1 MDDINREKLMGAE
14 REKSI
19 RWREKGAKQDCR
31 LEEQMIGGEGGGWG
45 TKTENHHEK
54 AKALWWPA
62 QSHQSPD
69 GLPHKDHLMALEAL
83 WETLFIS
90 HSIKPL

>member
-31 LEEQMIGGEGGGWG
+31 LEEQMIGGGGGG
-45 TKTENHHEK
+45 QRRRTITKRRKHFGGRHK
-54 AKALWWPA
+54 AIRALTVF
-62 QSHQSPD
+62 
-69 GLPHKDHLMALEAL
+69 L
-83 WETLFIS
+83 
-90 HSIKPL
+90 IKII

>member
-1 MDDINREKLMGAE
+1 MDDKNREKLMGAE

-19 RWREKGAKQDCR
+19 RRREKGAKQGCR
-31 LEEQMIGGEGGGWG
+31 LEERMIGGVGGA
-45 TKTENHHEK
+45 KTENYHETG
-54 AKALWWPA
+54 KALWWPA

>member
-1 MDDINREKLMGAE
+1 MDDKNREKLMDAE

-19 RWREKGAKQDCR
+19 RWREKGVKRGCR
-31 LEEQMIGGEGGGWG
+31 LEEQMMGEGE
-45 TKTENHHEK
+45 TKTENHHEMG
-54 AKALWWPA
+54 KALWWPA

>member
-1 MDDINREKLMGAE
+1 MDDKNREKLMDAE

-19 RWREKGAKQDCR
+19 RRREKVQSRAVDWKS
-31 LEEQMIGGEGGGWG
+31 MIGGVGGGG
-45 TKTENHHEK
+45 TKTENHHETG
-54 AKALWWPA
+54 KALWWPA